1 MAWLSAAES
10 DFLDAGGEP
19 AALFHVQY
27 TAGALE
33 GYEGDLELHEVE
45 AYLKVPDDDA
55 AAAPPSD
62 DDALMGSRKGDDS
75 SEDDSDEEPR
85 PMDED
90 EAPVEPFEPEQGPT
104 EPPSLMVSAS
114 LVLDDASGAGGAVYR
129 SGADNRRATSLL
141 TAAAGVVRDLKHLGL
156 EVALVDLGGTGPL
169 GDVEVRLLEVLM
181 ARRARH
187 GDVWRRKALGP
198 IEDDMSVRASVLEA
212 LGDAAPKPT
221 RELKKMCDDV
231 GDGMEAFLETR
242 YVPVPTK
249 IEFGVPAHVGET
261 LSAARGT
268 CNHAASI
275 HCEALWN
282 IGGDEAFDYEKLHR
296 EVNRLAFSSR
306 FIHAL
311 VERRLGLTLP
321 KNSVGDDFV
330 QNWWELAYL
339 IIGPQATA
347 KGLVLRPR
355 PFATAWRNM
364 VKHEEIALYYGAA
377 AFTKAAAGVFHPC
390 SIARAN
396 EKGGYAPEA

>member
-1 MAWLSAAES
+1 MGWLSAAES
-10 DFLDAGGEP
+10 DFCDDKGQP
-19 AALFHVQY
+19 APLFHVQY
-27 TAGALE
+27 TAGELE

-55 AAAPPSD
+55 AGAPPPD
-62 DDALMGSRKGDDS
+62 DDALMDSRKGDDS

-90 EAPVEPFEPEQGPT
+90 EAPVEPFEPELEPK
-104 EPPSLMVSAS
+104 EPPALMVSAS
-114 LVLDDASGAGGAVYR
+114 LVLDDADGAVYR
-129 SGADNRRATSLL
+129 SGADNRRAASLL
-141 TAAAGVVRDLKHLGL
+141 TAAAGAVRDLKHLGL

-169 GDVEVRLLEVLM
+169 GAVEERALEVLM

-187 GDVWRRKALGP
+187 GDFWRRKPLGA
-198 IEDDMSVRASVLEA
+198 IEDDMSVRALVLEA

-249 IEFGVPAHVGET
+249 ITFGVPAHVGEV

-275 HCEALWN
+275 HYEALWN

-296 EVNRLAFSSR
+296 EVNRLAFRSG

-396 EKGGYAPEA
+396 QRGGYAPEA